1 MEKMATDTV
10 QDSWLG
16 NNISEKDL
24 GVVKVNKLNM
34 SQQCETSV
42 KRRKEFWAT
51 FKKSIASKSS
61 EVFISCH
68 LALM

>member
-1 MEKMATDTV
+1 MAIHTV

-16 NNISEKDL
+16 NNISDKDL

-42 KRRKEFWAT
+42 KR
-51 FKKSIASKSS
+51 
-61 EVFISCH
+61 
-68 LALM
+68 